1 MTDSLSG
8 HTAAQNNAGA
18 DGLRDGDALS
28 SASLSNMLQGINGN
42 GIVRL
47 QDGAFASTRN
57 AVDSQP
63 GSVLRGT
70 GSNSYKLTITGGYVR
85 LDGVLYEFAGGP
97 EGTANLELGNTGH
110 GSGGVALAASG
121 EEILYVIYVAC
132 DRGLNKV
139 HYEGGS
145 PVNVSNGLFPSIPS
159 QFLTDYDTA
168 NSQTNMK
175 THVLAVVRAKYKASG
190 GGNHNLEIVEVND
203 KRVFLPVPVHYM
215 PIMSKG
221 DIGSNKITTSDGT
234 NAVNTFTDLNSLHT
248 EQGNVTINDSIVA
261 LWPSYPSHAAFSA
274 TAPAS
279 GAAGFGHA
287 PSHGRDIA
295 SNHVKNALYFSG
307 LNNEGTGHY
316 SVRLDGRGVEASQTE
331 ITGNPTF
338 TITADGDSFI
348 MSKVATGTTL
358 TLNPQKDA
366 SGNYMFPEGHIIE
379 VCNEGAAG
387 KGDIIFDATE
397 LNTTLS
403 PTERATFVYEGSKW
417 MTCNYPA
424 ASSVRTVTAGGNT
437 LDPSETL
444 AFTAG
449 SNVTIT
455 EAGGAVTIAATDT
468 DTNTFRT
475 VTAGGNTLGATETL
489 AFTAGSNVTITEAG
503 GAVTI
508 ASTDT
513 DTNTF
518 RTVTAGG
525 NTLGASET
533 LAFTAGSNVTITEAG
548 GAVTIAASG
557 GTVDVVSNVA
567 TNTIL
572 GRNDAGSGDSEELT
586 PTEVRT
592 MLNVAD
598 GATAYADA
606 DAIAANLKDFMLL
619 NMVASSANIASGG
632 NYDVAVGNPA
642 NFVVTATRG
651 ASIATDP
658 VTTNKI
664 DLAGGLYQITFNGW
678 VQTVAAI
685 SGSLDYQFK
694 VSTDPT
700 FAASDI
706 SYDRKIAYYGAT
718 ASVTAI
724 IDPSHTVMF
733 NTAAPAS
740 IYIRVTLSNG
750 NSQQWY
756 LRGAPADQLTN
767 VQIVRISEPV

>member
-1 MTDSLSG
+1 VTDSLSG

-70 GSNSYKLTITGGYVR
+70 GSNSYILTITGGYVR

-97 EGTANLELGNTGH
+97 GGTANLELGNTGH

-287 PSHGRDIA
+287 PSHGSDIA

-449 SNVTIT
+449 TGISIS
-455 EAGGAVTIAATDT
+455 ESAGAVTI
-468 DTNTFRT
+468 TNT
-475 VTAGGNTLGATETL
+475 V
-489 AFTAGSNVTITEAG
+489 
-503 GAVTI
+503 
-508 ASTDT
+508 T

-586 PTEVRT
+586 PAEVRT

-642 NFVVTATRG
+642 NFVVAASRG

-658 VTTNKI
+658 VSTNKI
-664 DLAGGLYQITFNGW
+664 DLSPGLYQITFNGW
-678 VQTVAAI
+678 IQTVAAI
-685 SGSLDYQFK
+685 YGSLDYQLK
-694 VSTDPT
+694 ISEDPT
-700 FAASDI
+700 FAASNI
-706 SYDRKIAYYGAT
+706 SYDRNIQYYGSSLVSTGAGQ
-718 ASVTAI
+718 SVTAI

-733 NTAAPAS
+733 NTASPTT
-740 IYIRVTLSNG
+740 IYIRITLSNG

-756 LRGAPADQLTN
+756 LRGDPASQLTN
-767 VQIVRISEPV
+767 VQVVRISEPV

>member
-1 MTDSLSG
+1 
-8 HTAAQNNAGA
+8 
-18 DGLRDGDALS
+18 
-28 SASLSNMLQGINGN
+28 LSNMLQGINGN

-97 EGTANLELGNTGH
+97 GGTANLELGNTGH

-533 LAFTAGSNVTITEAG
+533 LAFTAGTGISISESAGAVTITNTVTDTNTFRTVTAGGNTLGASETLAFTAGSNITITEAG

-557 GTVDVVSNVA
+557 G
-567 TNTIL
+567 
-572 GRNDAGSGDSEELT
+572 GGSGDVVGPSS
-586 PTEVRT
+586 
-592 MLNVAD
+592 
-598 GATAYADA
+598 ATANNFVAFDGTTGKLVKDSAKNAADFA
-606 DAIAANLKDFMLL
+606 TAAQGALAASALQPTQAEGDAFTPI
-619 NMVASSANIASGG
+619 GG
-632 NYDVAVGNPA
+632 GGGPGAGAWDPAVGIPA
-642 NFVVTATRG
+642 TIQEAIDRIAIQLAT
-651 ASIATDP
+651 
-658 VTTNKI
+658 
-664 DLAGGLYQITFNGW
+664 LGGPI
-678 VQTVAAI
+678 
-685 SGSLDYQFK
+685 
-694 VSTDPT
+694 P
-700 FAASDI
+700 
-706 SYDRKIAYYGAT
+706 
-718 ASVTAI
+718 
-724 IDPSHTVMF
+724 
-733 NTAAPAS
+733 
-740 IYIRVTLSNG
+740 
-750 NSQQWY
+750 
-756 LRGAPADQLTN
+756 
-767 VQIVRISEPV
+767 

>member
-70 GSNSYKLTITGGYVR
+70 GSNSYILTITGGYVR

-97 EGTANLELGNTGH
+97 GGTANLELGNTGH

-287 PSHGRDIA
+287 PSHGSDIA

-449 SNVTIT
+449 TGISIS
-455 EAGGAVTIAATDT
+455 ESAGAVTI
-468 DTNTFRT
+468 TNT
-475 VTAGGNTLGATETL
+475 V
-489 AFTAGSNVTITEAG
+489 
-503 GAVTI
+503 
-508 ASTDT
+508 T

-586 PTEVRT
+586 PAEVRT

-642 NFVVTATRG
+642 NFVVAASRG

-658 VTTNKI
+658 VSTNKI
-664 DLAGGLYQITFNGW
+664 DLSPGLYQITFNGW
-678 VQTVAAI
+678 IQTVAAI
-685 SGSLDYQFK
+685 YGSLDYQLK
-694 VSTDPT
+694 ISEDPT
-700 FAASDI
+700 FAASNI
-706 SYDRKIAYYGAT
+706 SYDRNIQYYGSSLVSTGAGQ
-718 ASVTAI
+718 SVTAI

-733 NTAAPAS
+733 NTASPTT
-740 IYIRVTLSNG
+740 IYIRITLSNG

-756 LRGAPADQLTN
+756 LRGDPASQLTN
-767 VQIVRISEPV
+767 VQVVRISEPV